1 MTAELTCRKSHD
13 IRVDISLNMGD
24 GSDVIDIGT
33 ANIADL
39 LGGVQ
44 PTGGRWGVMG
54 RSARVFRRDKKEDL
68 REIVE

>member
-13 IRVDISLNMGD
+13 IRVDIGLNMGD

-44 PTGGRWGVMG
+44 PTGGR
-54 RSARVFRRDKKEDL
+54 
-68 REIVE
+68 

>member
-1 MTAELTCRKSHD
+1 MHSIIRKWKIELTAELTCRKSHD
-13 IRVDISLNMGD
+13 IRVDIGLNMGD

-44 PTGGRWGVMG
+44 PKGGR
-54 RSARVFRRDKKEDL
+54 
-68 REIVE
+68 